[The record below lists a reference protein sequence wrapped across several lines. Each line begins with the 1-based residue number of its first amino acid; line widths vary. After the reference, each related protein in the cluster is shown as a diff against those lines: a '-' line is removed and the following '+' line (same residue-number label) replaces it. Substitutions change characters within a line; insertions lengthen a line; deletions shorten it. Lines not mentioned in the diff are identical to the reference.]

1 MKLELIR
8 ESFESSRAL
17 GKLYI
22 DGTYFCDT
30 LEDRFRGLTSDM
42 SLETILD
49 QKVYGATAIP
59 SGTYKVT
66 LDVVSPKFSKYPFY
80 QSVCQ
85 GKLPR
90 LLDVKGFDGI
100 LIHVAEGPK
109 ADKLV
114 KGCIGVGELSKEGY
128 LINGKETFK
137 RLYSELIK
145 DKDNIIIEIS
155 QYGHIIK

>member
-1 MKLELIR
+1 MKIVIKR
-8 ESFESSRAL
+8 EFYEKTYTN

-22 DGTYFCDT
+22 DNEFFCWT
-30 LEDRFRGLTSDM
+30 LEDRYRGLTSDM
-42 SLETILD
+42 SLETILA

-59 SGTYKVT
+59 SGIYKVT

-100 LIHVAEGPK
+100 LIHVADGYK
-109 ADKLV
+109 KDKLLQ
-114 KGCIGVGELSKEGY
+114 GCIGIGVRQNDGSL
-128 LINGKETFK
+128 LRGKETFH
-137 RLYSELIK
+137 RFYDMIREEEDL
-145 DKDNIIIEIS
+145 IIEI
-155 QYGHIIK
+155 Q

>member
-1 MKLELIR
+1 MKLLLKR
-8 ESFESSRAL
+8 EPNNQTWMN

-22 DGTYFCDT
+22 DGVYFCDT
-30 LEDRFRGLTSDM
+30 IEDVSRNLTSDM
-42 SLETILD
+42 PLETILD
-49 QKVYGATAIP
+49 KKVYEATAIP

-100 LIHVAEGPK
+100 LIHVADGPRK
-109 ADKLV
+109 DKLLE
-114 KGCIGVGELSKEGY
+114 GCIGIGDKQSDGSL
-128 LINGKETFK
+128 LNGKEVFREFYNK
-137 RLYSELIK
+137 IK
-145 DKDNIIIEIS
+145 NETNIIIEI
-155 QYGHIIK
+155 I